1 MRLEEG
7 FLCYQVRP
15 TRSAALRFRRSHDS
29 PGCAAGNNTDHRDV
43 ALQTVSHENGNDL
56 ALVSVRWTSP
66 DRTGIPSHVP
76 GGAPG
81 DIPLLVRRPY
91 PREGLPS
98 RFAPGPA
105 CRSSFPAGTL
115 ARIPGANPSRTLIPW
130 LIQQRHSFPTR
141 RVGRRMWFPRYRF
154 RLPVQSFALPYARAD
169 GPGMSTACPYPL
181 GMRCSELRSAFV
193 RLR

>member
-81 DIPLLVRRPY
+81 DLPLPVRRSY
-91 PREGLPS
+91 PREGSPS
-98 RFAPGPA
+98 RFGPGPA
-105 CRSSFPAGTL
+105 RRSSFPAGAL
-115 ARIPGANPSRTLIPW
+115 ARVPGANPGRTLIPL
-130 LIQQRHSFPTR
+130 LIQQRHSPPTR
-141 RVGRRMWFPRYRF
+141 RVGRRVWFSRYRF
-154 RLPVQSFALPYARAD
+154 RLPVQSFALPSPGAD
-169 GPGMSTACPYPL
+169 GPGRRAPCPHRR
-181 GMRCSELRSAFV
+181 GVRRSELRP
-193 RLR
+193 RPYR